1 MPRVD
6 IMPEISPHINIYRQF
21 IEDLPMAAYVF
32 DEEGNVQ
39 YFNRKATELFGLAP
53 VPGQGKWS
61 AFWNVRSGY
70 GMLPDENVLSAEGLS
85 ALDIPLDRPD
95 GSRRY
100 VRIYQR
106 SISAEDGQRSYR
118 VHMVTDITEGRSN
131 EEKTMLLAAIVQ
143 SSEDAI
149 ISKTLEG
156 VITSWNEAATRIFG
170 YTAEE
175 MIGQPVTKLIPLD
188 RLDEEPVII
197 ERLKR
202 GERVEHFETQRM
214 TKYKRLIDISLTI
227 SPVKDSAGNVVGA
240 SKIARDIC
248 EQKNTARLIREREEL
263 FRMAVASTNIG
274 SWEFSPDTGRITWSD
289 ESRKIWGIDYNTA
302 LTVPFLQSLVFEG
315 DRELLKRKALQMA
328 AGQEGRFD
336 AQFRIDRADTGDLRR
351 IKVQG
356 KALFSEKQEPKR
368 FIGTMLDITA
378 DKTFTE
384 RLEQIVNER
393 TRELIEL
400 NQQLKRSNDELGQFA
415 YIASHDL
422 QEPVR
427 KVQTFAGLI
436 ERHLHEPRLLEHY
449 TRRIKAASG
458 RISKLLRGVLD
469 YSRLSNLA
477 GRVQDVD
484 LNLVLEEVLNALR
497 PEMERLQAVVRSGE
511 LPVIKGNPD
520 QLYHLFHNLIS
531 NSLKFCTKP
540 PVITIAV
547 SRLHHRQVEI
557 VFSDNGI
564 GFEQQYAEKIFHIFS
579 HLNPVDQYNG
589 TGIGLALCRKIVE
602 NHGGMISATGIPGE
616 GASFYITLPAR

>member
-1 MPRVD
+1 
-6 IMPEISPHINIYRQF
+6 MPETSPHINIYRQF

-53 VPGQGKWS
+53 VPGQEKWS
-61 AFWNVRSGY
+61 AFWNVRSGHSI
-70 GMLPDENVLSAEGLS
+70 LPDERILSAEGPS
-85 ALDIPLDRPD
+85 ALDTPLERPD

-106 SISAEDGQRSYR
+106 SIAAENGQRSYR

-156 VITSWNEAATRIFG
+156 IITSWNEAATRIFG

-175 MIGQPVTKLIPLD
+175 MIGEPVTKLIPHD

-214 TKYKRLIDISLTI
+214 TKCKRLIDISLTI

-263 FRMAVASTNIG
+263 FRMTVESTNIG
-274 SWEFSPDTGRITWSD
+274 SWEFFPDSGRITWSD
-289 ESRKIWGIDYNTA
+289 ESRKIWGIDHNIP
-302 LTVPFLQSLVFEG
+302 LTVPFLQSLVFKG
-315 DRELLKRKALQMA
+315 DWELLKRKALQTA
-328 AGQEGRFD
+328 AGEEGRLD
-336 AQFRIDRADTGDLRR
+336 VQFRIHRADTRDLRWVR
-351 IKVQG
+351 VKG
-356 KALFSEKQEPKR
+356 KAFFSEEQGPKR

-384 RLEQIVNER
+384 RLEEIVNER
-393 TRELIEL
+393 TRELIHL

-427 KVQTFAGLI
+427 KLQTFAGLI

-449 TRRIKAASG
+449 TRRAKAASG
-458 RISKLLRGVLD
+458 RISKLLKGVLD
-469 YSRLSNLA
+469 YSHLSNLN
-477 GRVQDVD
+477 GRMQEVD
-484 LNLVLEEVLNALR
+484 LDLVLKETLNALQ
-497 PEMERLQAVVRSGE
+497 PEMEKLQAVLRSDE
-511 LPVIKGNPD
+511 LPVIQGYPD
-520 QLYHLFHNLIS
+520 QLYQLFHNLIS

-540 PVITIAV
+540 PVITITV
-547 SRLHHRQVEI
+547 SRLHHRQTEI
-557 VFSDNGI
+557 VFRDNGI
-564 GFEQQYAEKIFHIFS
+564 GFEQQYAEKIFHIFA
-579 HLNPVDQYNG
+579 HLNPVDQYKG

-616 GASFYITLPAR
+616 GAAFYITLPTP